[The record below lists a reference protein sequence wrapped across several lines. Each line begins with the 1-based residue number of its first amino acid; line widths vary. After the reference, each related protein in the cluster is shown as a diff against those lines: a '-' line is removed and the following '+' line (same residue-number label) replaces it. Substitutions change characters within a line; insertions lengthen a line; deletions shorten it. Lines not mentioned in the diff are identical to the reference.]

1 MTLFVA
7 DVGNS
12 RMKWGRCGS
21 QKVDHI
27 LALPLDDASAWEVT
41 WQTWGAQPGDSWML
55 AGTNPEPLNRLA
67 DWLSQRRQAV
77 RFWPGPSAL
86 PIRVNVEAPER
97 VGVDRLLNAV
107 AAWQSNPGAVP
118 AVLVDAGSAVT
129 VDLLEDGG
137 VFQGGAIFPGLR
149 LMTLALH
156 EYTARLPLVAVSES
170 QPPLPGKNTEAA
182 IRAGIHD
189 AVVGGILHGV
199 RRYQMRH
206 SLRSVWLT
214 GGDAELLRPAL
225 EPILVERGLRLHFWP
240 EMTLEGLRLLAERMP
255 IATGHKNKPQSRT

>member
-12 RMKWGRCGS
+12 RMKWGRCGPQS
-21 QKVDHI
+21 VEHI
-27 LALPLDDASAWEVT
+27 AALPLDDVSAWESA
-41 WQTWGAQPGDSWML
+41 WQCWNPQASSLWML
-55 AGTNPEPLNRLA
+55 AGTNPEPLDRLA
-67 DWLSQRRQAV
+67 DWLKQRRQQV
-77 RFWPGPSAL
+77 RLWPGPQAL
-86 PIRVNVEAPER
+86 PIRVNVKAPQR

-107 AAWQSNPGAVP
+107 AAWQTDREAVP

-129 VDLLEDGG
+129 VDLLDDGG

-156 EYTARLPLVAVSES
+156 EYTARLPLVAVSQA

-182 IRAGIHD
+182 IGVGIHD
-189 AVVGGILHGV
+189 AVVGGILHCV
-199 RRYQMRH
+199 RRYQTGH
-206 SLRSVWLT
+206 PIRSVWLT

-225 EPILVERGLRLHFWP
+225 EPILIERGLRLRFWP
-240 EMTLEGLRLLAERMP
+240 EMTLEGLRLLAAMVP
-255 IATGHKNKPQSRT
+255 LSPGHRNKPQSRT

>member
-21 QKVDHI
+21 QTVKDS
-27 LALPLDDASAWEVT
+27 LALPLDDISAWEAA
-41 WQTWGAQPGDSWML
+41 WQAWSPQPDDVWML
-55 AGTNPEPLNRLA
+55 AGTNPEPLDRLA
-67 DWLSQRRQAV
+67 DWLRQRRQQV
-77 RFWPGPSAL
+77 RFWPGPQAL
-86 PIRVNVEAPER
+86 PIQVNVETPQR

-107 AAWQSNPGAVP
+107 AAWQSEREAVP

-129 VDLLEDGG
+129 VDLLDNGG

-156 EYTARLPLVAVSES
+156 EYTARLPLVAVNEPS
-170 QPPLPGKNTEAA
+170 PPLPGKNTEAA

-189 AVVGGILHGV
+189 AVVGGIFQAV

-206 SLRSVWLT
+206 PLRSVWLT

-225 EPILVERGLRLHFWP
+225 EPILVEHGLLLRFWP
-240 EMTLEGLRLLAERMP
+240 EMTLEGLRLLAVMMP
-255 IATGHKNKPQSRT
+255 CWTDNNKPQSRT